1 MASAASSPGRREEP
15 LKTFTCFMVWPEAE
29 LAPEIFFFSKRMQE
43 LRGVALPVH
52 LQIKF
57 STQSRATVVCGE
69 ARVSPAAPNPFLPP
83 SVFCGLAVA
92 WLGVRIF
99 FLSSST
105 VTGVPEP
112 ENSSLST
119 GKSWT
124 LSLHFS
130 HIPTLSFGALT
141 AACRV
146 FSPAPH
152 K

>member
-1 MASAASSPGRREEP
+1 
-15 LKTFTCFMVWPEAE
+15 
-29 LAPEIFFFSKRMQE
+29 MQE
-43 LRGVALPVH
+43 LHGVALPVH

-83 SVFCGLAVA
+83 SVFRGLAVA

>member
-1 MASAASSPGRREEP
+1 M
-15 LKTFTCFMVWPEAE
+15 
-29 LAPEIFFFSKRMQE
+29 
-43 LRGVALPVH
+43 ALPVH

-83 SVFCGLAVA
+83 SVFRGLAVA

-112 ENSSLST
+112 ENSSLSVHREILDAVSPFLPHPHALFR
-119 GKSWT
+119 GSNCCVSGLLSCPPQMKAAPPRVPSPCLCFVLGHVSKS
-124 LSLHFS
+124 
-130 HIPTLSFGALT
+130 
-141 AACRV
+141 ACRV
-146 FSPAPH
+146 TKWCAVRSR
-152 K
+152 